1 MNYKY
6 KVGAGFP
13 ANCWEKVKH
22 KVKFSRKRKQACNLP
37 GIRSSSANQKNADKQ
52 AVRGFCFVFTA
63 PRCVMTIHP
72 LQVKEKLYLACKM
85 WDQERETNTSLC
97 RRANPA
103 HMQWFWKNP
112 LESISQMSLMF
123 SKQYQSKGDKGPAL
137 WPARHVVA
145 LLSQSERV
153 WRTPLASHRP
163 DTVLLLG
170 LSITYRRTATS
181 QKGYMTFYVFFRPLP
196 SGVTSISLF
205 A

>member
-1 MNYKY
+1 MQ
-6 KVGAGFP
+6 VSPQTA
-13 ANCWEKVKH
+13 EKRWSTK
-22 KVKFSRKRKQACNLP
+22 
-37 GIRSSSANQKNADKQ
+37 SSSVEKESRLATCQVFAPLQQTKKTQTNKQ
-52 AVRGFCFVFTA
+52 FGVFCFVFTA

-123 SKQYQSKGDKGPAL
+123 SKQYQPKGDKGPAL

-181 QKGYMTFYVFFRPLP
+181 QKGYMTL
-196 SGVTSISLF
+196 
-205 A
+205 